1 MTRDVTWQHAAHD
14 HPVLDLRPVVWDAS
28 MVTPSEDDGVTIVLR
43 VTYRTLEEIILG
55 AHAVTETGTRRPN

>member
-1 MTRDVTWQHAAHD
+1 MNG
-14 HPVLDLRPVVWDAS
+14 VLDLRPVVWDAS

-43 VTYRTLEEIILG
+43 VTYRTLEEIILD

>member
-1 MTRDVTWQHAAHD
+1 MLRDVTWEPDGHD
-14 HPVLDLRPVVWDAS
+14 HLVLDLRPVVWDAS

-43 VTYRTLEEIILG
+43 VTYRTLEEIILD